1 MRRSDAADDN
11 PIHRHS
17 WPTASR
23 IRRPRSFCAVG
34 DGHVLHVSKARRAG
48 DAPEPFVVDVH
59 GIRTLVLQVKPV
71 DGTRPVAANWADAM
85 FDVSGG
91 SPVALDVPVEPRE
104 VLTPKPGPAPRINGP
119 SLTGVTPGHDVLYKI
134 PVTGTQPITYGVT
147 NLPKGLT
154 LDAATGIIRGAIAG
168 RGRYPVT
175 FTAKNAAGSA
185 SKPFTFV
192 AEGQLSLTPA
202 MGWNSWN
209 AYGRAVSDSLARAAA
224 DAMVAKG
231 LIDHGWTY
239 VNLDDGWERSSRGP
253 DSVRAGDPLYEGPVR
268 APDGT
273 MLTNKKFP
281 DMKALGDYIHAK
293 GLKYGIYS
301 GPGPTTC
308 QRLEASWQHE
318 QQDFLT
324 FAKWGVDYLKY
335 DWCGYSS
342 VLAPGETN
350 QQLPVLKRPYQ
361 VGRAAL
367 NRAARHHLLSVSV
380 RVGQRLGM
388 GCREG
393 H

>member
-1 MRRSDAADDN
+1 VVR
-11 PIHRHS
+11 
-17 WPTASR
+17 
-23 IRRPRSFCAVG
+23 
-34 DGHVLHVSKARRAG
+34 G
-48 DAPEPFVVDVH
+48 DAPDQFVVDVR

-71 DGTRPVAANWADAM
+71 DGTRPVAANWADAT

-91 SPVALDVPVEPRE
+91 PPVALDVPVEPRE

-154 LDAATGIIRGAIAG
+154 LDAATGIIRGVVAA

-192 AEGQLSLTPA
+192 AEGQLALTPA

-239 VNLDDGWERSSRGP
+239 VNLDDGWERSARE
-253 DSVRAGDPLYEGPVR
+253 ADPLYEEPVR
-268 APDGT
+268 VPIKTRIPAP
-273 MLTNKKFP
+273 
-281 DMKALGDYIHAK
+281 
-293 GLKYGIYS
+293 
-301 GPGPTTC
+301 
-308 QRLEASWQHE
+308 REEASVS
-318 QQDFLT
+318 FSTSPIRTLT
-324 FAKWGVDYLKY
+324 DTSLPSEMVHSEPVAPRSFAMRTTSAASCSRLSWLMRRCLRRSCD
-335 DWCGYSS
+335 
-342 VLAPGETN
+342 
-350 QQLPVLKRPYQ
+350 RP
-361 VGRAAL
+361 
-367 NRAARHHLLSVSV
+367 
-380 RVGQRLGM
+380 
-388 GCREG
+388 
-393 H
+393 